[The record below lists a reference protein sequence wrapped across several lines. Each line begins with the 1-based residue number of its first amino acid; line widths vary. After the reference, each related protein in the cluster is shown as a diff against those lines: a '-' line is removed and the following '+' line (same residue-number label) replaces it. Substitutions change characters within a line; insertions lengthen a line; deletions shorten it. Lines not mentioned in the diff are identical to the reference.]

1 MIARLVAWSARCH
14 WVVIVSTLV
23 LAVAGNFARRAL
35 AGDVMPDLSD
45 PQIGVIAEWP
55 GHSAPDVAQ
64 AVTSV
69 LTDALDGI
77 AGCRTV
83 RGTSMSGMAYVDV
96 IFESGADLDA
106 ARQSVRK
113 RVTKAV
119 ATLPA
124 EVHPRVGPAASST
137 GWVFQYAVVDP
148 THATS
153 IQLLSRIQDEILGP
167 ALKSIRGVAEVASVG
182 GAANQVVVAVNR
194 DRLREHNLAVTDVVS
209 ALKGALSPTTRSGDA
224 NPRQTRLCEQCDRDL
239 SAVPVAP
246 ASDGN
251 DAVRI
256 GDIAAARMIDDVPP
270 GLADLGGERAVGG
283 IVIARRDADVAAVV
297 RQVKLAIDREH
308 RRFSR
313 DVQVVTVYDRSVLAN
328 RTHRTLATALA
339 EEVAVVALVI
349 VVFMLHPRSALVPL
363 VTLPAVLLLTFAGMW
378 MLGVSATIMSLGGI
392 GIALGLAVDADVVA
406 LEASHRS
413 LEGQDGVGPP
423 GSEDERRARIRGAS
437 LRFAP
442 AIVTSLLIAAASF
455 LPIFVFAGETG
466 RLLRPM
472 AITKTLVIASAVV
485 VSLTLSPALR
495 DRMMRGKIVPEY
507 ANPLT
512 RGLVRIYRPFVTFA
526 LAQPAF
532 TLATALL
539 AVVSCIPIASRL
551 GAEFLPRID
560 EGDLLFMPTARPGI
574 RAAESAAALA
584 RQDRALARFSE
595 VAAVFGKVGRA
606 DTATD
611 PAPYSMAETIV
622 GLRPRCDW
630 PMNPDWQ
637 CAPWVP
643 GWLRRAASALRW
655 QPCSPRVQDLVARL
669 DGAVRTAGWTNAW
682 TAPARARMDMMSTG
696 IRTPL
701 GIRLVAGDS
710 TRLEWLT
717 ARVADIAKRVPGAES
732 VQTESLGDETRLSFE
747 TESAQMARFG
757 VDASVVRQTAALF
770 ANGGQVGEVERRGER
785 VPVRLAF
792 DAHGQDER
800 PADALGTVS
809 VRGPPP
815 PGSENGQLVPLDLLG
830 HTAYVHVPSL
840 LRTESGELCAYVLVL
855 LDEATNMHE
864 YVERARRAIDAAKE
878 NDELELLPGERVEW
892 GGQYDL
898 YVAGEKRFAL
908 CAPLVVL
915 AMMVL
920 LFVQFRNFVEAMLVM
935 LSVPFALVGS
945 IWALFLAGYP
955 VSAPVWVG
963 ILSVLGLAMQTGV
976 LMVVYIDDAFYR
988 RVREGQLSTRDDV
1001 IAAHADGT
1009 VRRLRPKLMTTAT
1022 MAASLLPLLWADGA
1036 GSEIMRRVATPMLG
1050 GLLTS
1055 AFLTLEVLP
1064 VLYTLWRCRQL
1075 SRAQRLGLPITA
1087 IVGTCPAWSEGDGR

>member
-1 MIARLVAWSARCH
+1 MIGRLVAWSARCH
-14 WVVIVSTLV
+14 WVVIISTLI
-23 LAVAGNFARRAL
+23 LAVAGDFARRAL

-55 GHSAPDVAQ
+55 GHSAPDVAH
-64 AVTSV
+64 AVTGV
-69 LTDALDGI
+69 LMGALDGLD
-77 AGCRTV
+77 GCRTL

-96 IFESGADLDA
+96 VLESGASLDTV
-106 ARQSVRK
+106 RQSVLR
-113 RVTKAV
+113 RVNSAGV
-119 ATLPA
+119 ALPA
-124 EVHPRVGPAASST
+124 EVHPRVGPTASST
-137 GWVFQYAVVDP
+137 GWVFQYALLDP

-153 IQLLSRIQDEILGP
+153 FQLLTRVQDEILGP
-167 ALKSIRGVAEVASVG
+167 ALKSVPGVAEVASVG
-182 GAANQVVVAVNR
+182 GAANQVVVTMNR
-194 DRLREHNLAVTDVVS
+194 ERLRERTVAVTDVIS
-209 ALKGALSPTTRSGDA
+209 ALRGALAPSTRPRDA
-224 NPRQTRLCEQCDRDL
+224 NPRQTRLCEQCDQDL
-239 SAVPVAP
+239 LGVPIAP
-246 ASDGN
+246 AAPGTE
-251 DAVRI
+251 ATRL
-256 GDIAAARMIDDVPP
+256 GDVAAARIVDYEPP

-283 IVIARRDADVAAVV
+283 IVIARRDADVAALV

-313 DVQVVTVYDRSVLAN
+313 DVQVVTVYDRSVLSN
-328 RTHRTLATALA
+328 RTHRTLAAALA
-339 EEVAVVALVI
+339 EEVSVVALVI
-349 VVFMLHPRSALVPL
+349 FVFLLHPRSALVPL
-363 VTLPAVLLLTFAGMW
+363 VTLPAVLVLTFAGMW
-378 MLGVSATIMSLGGI
+378 IFGVSATIMSLGGI

-406 LEASHRS
+406 LEASHRW

-423 GSEDERRARIRGAS
+423 GSEEERRTRIRGAS

-455 LPIFVFAGETG
+455 LPIFVFTGETG

-472 AITKTLVIASAVV
+472 AITKTLVIASAVI

-495 DRMMRGKIVPEY
+495 DRVMRGKIIPEY

-512 RGLVRIYRPFVTFA
+512 RSLVRLYRPFVTFA
-526 LAQPAF
+526 LARPAF
-532 TLATALL
+532 TLATAVL
-539 AVVSCIPIASRL
+539 AVVSCIPIALRL
-551 GAEFLPRID
+551 GGEFLPRVD

-584 RQDRALARFSE
+584 RQDRALARFGE

-622 GLRPRCDW
+622 GLRPRSEW
-630 PMNPDWQ
+630 PIESDWQ

-643 GWLRRAASALRW
+643 GWLRRSALALRW
-655 QPCSPRVQDLVARL
+655 LPCSPDVGKLVDRL
-669 DGAVRTAGWTNAW
+669 DAAVRSAGWTNAW

-701 GIRLVAGDS
+701 GIRLIAGDS
-710 TRLEWLT
+710 TRLERLT
-717 ARVADIAKRVPGAES
+717 EKVADIAKQVPGAQS
-732 VQTESLGDETRLSFE
+732 VQTESLGDEAWLSFE
-747 TESAQMARFG
+747 TDAARVARFQ
-757 VDASVVRQTAALF
+757 VNADVVRQAADLF

-792 DAHGQDER
+792 DTHGQGER
-800 PADALGTVS
+800 PADALGSVS
-809 VRGPPP
+809 VRGRPS
-815 PGSENGQLVPLDLLG
+815 PGNTAGELVPLDLLG
-830 HTAYVHVPSL
+830 RPTYVHVPSL
-840 LRTESGELCAYVLVL
+840 LRSENGELCAYVLVL
-855 LDEATNMHE
+855 LDEATNIHE
-864 YVERARRAIDAAKE
+864 YVERARSAIDAAKA
-878 NDELELLPGERVEW
+878 NGDLRLLPGERVEW

-898 YVAGEKRFAL
+898 YVAGERRFAL

-915 AMMVL
+915 AMMGL
-920 LFVQFRNFVEAMLVM
+920 LFLQFRNFVEAMLVM

-945 IWALFLAGYP
+945 IWALFLTGYP

-988 RVREGQLSTRDDV
+988 RVREGRLSTREDIV
-1001 IAAHADGT
+1001 AAHADGT

-1022 MAASLLPLLWADGA
+1022 MAVSLLPLLWAEGA
-1036 GSEIMRRVATPMLG
+1036 GSEIMQRVATPMLG

-1064 VLYTLWRCRQL
+1064 VLYTLWRCGQL
-1075 SRAQRLGLPITA
+1075 SRAHRLGLPIAA
-1087 IVGTCPAWSEGDGR
+1087 IVGTRPAWSDGDG